1 MNKDKTNK
9 YNNSIKE
16 KFTKK
21 VFTINSDQP
30 FIDTLAKGINVRYE
44 NQLEK
49 ANVRILLP
57 NRRSVRAL
65 KDSLISL
72 SKNKACII
80 PKIIA
85 LGDLDYNDFE
95 SIDHSNNLEE
105 LFYNQALPPI
115 NELERQFLLTKL
127 VSKWNELDSYH
138 SISLKEQTKL
148 ALDLGRLIDQFQ
160 YYGISIDRLK
170 KIIPKDLSE
179 HWQTNLKFL
188 NIILVSWPK
197 ILNELKKDDI
207 VESRNKLI
215 KSIIKEW
222 EIFPPEYP
230 IIAAGSTGSNKA
242 TSDLLM
248 RISML
253 PRGEVIIPG
262 LDKNL
267 ESYSWKNLDENHPQY
282 FIRELLRKFDIDRE
296 SINSWNENNKKNKNN
311 KSIFISEVMRPY
323 ISTNQWKKFNLNFND
338 SNFLTRFECVNQ
350 REEAGIIS
358 LIIRETIENKNVKIA
373 LVTQDRDLGRRVMS
387 EIKRWNI
394 EIDNSSGNSLL
405 STIEGSLIQLTA
417 DLMINNFNSLSLL
430 SALKHPISSCGY
442 DLISYRELINYF
454 DKYIVRELYADKKA
468 NIIKLYL
475 KLYSRK
481 KNLNTREGDLFNLFE
496 KINKVVLDF
505 EKLSSQPQVDFSI

>member
-1 MNKDKTNK
+1 
-9 YNNSIKE
+9 
-16 KFTKK
+16 
-21 VFTINSDQP
+21 
-30 FIDTLAKGINVRYE
+30 
-44 NQLEK
+44 
-49 ANVRILLP
+49 
-57 NRRSVRAL
+57 
-65 KDSLISL
+65 
-72 SKNKACII
+72 
-80 PKIIA
+80 
-85 LGDLDYNDFE
+85 
-95 SIDHSNNLEE
+95 
-105 LFYNQALPPI
+105 
-115 NELERQFLLTKL
+115 
-127 VSKWNELDSYH
+127 
-138 SISLKEQTKL
+138 
-148 ALDLGRLIDQFQ
+148 
-160 YYGISIDRLK
+160 
-170 KIIPKDLSE
+170 
-179 HWQTNLKFL
+179 
-188 NIILVSWPK
+188 
-197 ILNELKKDDI
+197 
-207 VESRNKLI
+207 
-215 KSIIKEW
+215 
-222 EIFPPEYP
+222 
-230 IIAAGSTGSNKA
+230 
-242 TSDLLM
+242 
-248 RISML
+248 
-253 PRGEVIIPG
+253 
-262 LDKNL
+262 
-267 ESYSWKNLDENHPQY
+267 
-282 FIRELLRKFDIDRE
+282 DIDRE
-296 SINSWNENNKKNKNN
+296 SVNSWNENNKKNKNN

-323 ISTNQWKKFNLNFND
+323 ISTNQWEKFNLNFND

-505 EKLSSQPQVDFSI
+505 EKLSSQPQVDFS